1 MCASTLTK
9 KQAKA
14 KEWISSN
21 SETLQALQKI
31 VLSKNILNDLTHL
44 TKFCHTRVLEAY
56 HCTINGPLKDNTF
69 LMLG

>member
-31 VLSKNILNDLTHL
+31 VLSKNILNDL
-44 TKFCHTRVLEAY
+44 HTSLNFVTL
-56 HCTINGPLKDNTF
+56 
-69 LMLG
+69 